1 MEKERN
7 RREEIKTLL
16 LKLAIPLSLPLAG
29 FTFSIIAK
37 KSRTSSKSPSS
48 TSSQVDQ
55 LMDSSPCISL
65 SEFEDEVSLQGQE
78 SSSMY
83 LQEEE
88 EEEEEEIMR
97 VQCPENPCEVSIINF
112 QDAHSLEEEV
122 ESLKCLVDSI
132 NGRSCEV
139 ESQFWDY
146 CDAKEQE
153 SQLQKLKLECLGLK
167 LECLEAQNQ
176 RLEATISK
184 QQGALESLESMRTEL
199 KCLRRKAKKLSK
211 LNRLH
216 LHEARRQALILD
228 ARDAELSKINE
239 ELKGVKDIANQ
250 LLKGKK
256 VLDSRMDSFMANYQ
270 SASESK
276 EETLQDDSIRIL
288 SNNEMLDR
296 LDQFQYRW
304 YLEMEELIYLG
315 WVGSCLR
322 NELEVKPVQ
331 EMGGQWIMELPAND
345 QVTSCWVELHDTD
358 RSSPV
363 AGIGLEA
370 CSVATARKNHS
381 CPEKPTY
388 CSSSVTELGH
398 EAYLDVAARKNHP
411 GLMNQEEEEHEVKP
425 VQKIGGQW
433 IMELPAN
440 DNVMS
445 CRVELHDSDCSP
457 VAGVGHETC
466 SVIAANKN
474 HSGSKKPI
482 YCSSSVA
489 ELGIESCFDVAARKN
504 HSDLKKPKLLYKLKG
519 WARGKGKPKQFR
531 D

>member
-1 MEKERN
+1 
-7 RREEIKTLL
+7 
-16 LKLAIPLSLPLAG
+16 
-29 FTFSIIAK
+29 
-37 KSRTSSKSPSS
+37 
-48 TSSQVDQ
+48 
-55 LMDSSPCISL
+55 MDSSPCISL

-83 LQEEE
+83 L
-88 EEEEEEIMR
+88 
-97 VQCPENPCEVSIINF
+97 QCPENPCEVSIINF

-139 ESQFWDY
+139 KSQFWDY
-146 CDAKEQE
+146 CDAEEQE
-153 SQLQKLKLECLGLK
+153 SLLQKLK

-239 ELKGVKDIANQ
+239 ELKGVKDIADQ

-288 SNNEMLDR
+288 SNDEMP
-296 LDQFQYRW
+296 DQLGQSRYRW

-322 NELEVKPVQ
+322 HELEVKPVQ

-345 QVTSCWVELHDTD
+345 QAKSCRVELHDTD

-363 AGIGLEA
+363 AGIIGHEA

-381 CPEKPTY
+381 FPEKSTY

-398 EAYLDVAARKNHP
+398 EVCLDVAARKNHP
-411 GLMNQEEEEHEVKP
+411 
-425 VQKIGGQW
+425 VQKIGGEW

-440 DNVMS
+440 DNITS

-457 VAGVGHETC
+457 VAGIGHQTC
-466 SVIAANKN
+466 SVIASNKN
-474 HSGSKKPI
+474 HSGPKKPI

-489 ELGIESCFDVAARKN
+489 ELGIESCLDAAARKN
-504 HSDLKKPKLLYKLKG
+504 HSGLKKPKLLYKLKG

>member
-16 LKLAIPLSLPLAG
+16 LKLAIPLSRPLAG

-88 EEEEEEIMR
+88 EEEEEEEIMR

-153 SQLQKLKLECLGLK
+153 SLLLKLKLECLCLK

-199 KCLRRKAKKLSK
+199 KCLRWKAKKLSK

-239 ELKGVKDIANQ
+239 ELKGVKDIADQ

-256 VLDSRMDSFMANYQ
+256 VLDSRMDSFTANYQ
-270 SASESK
+270 SASVSK
-276 EETLQDDSIRIL
+276 EETLQDDSIKIL
-288 SNNEMLDR
+288 SNTEMPDR
-296 LDQFQYRW
+296 LDQFRYRW

-322 NELEVKPVQ
+322 NELEVKPMQ

-345 QVTSCWVELHDTD
+345 QVMSCRVQLHDTD
-358 RSSPV
+358 HSSPV
-363 AGIGLEA
+363 AGIGHEA

-398 EAYLDVAARKNHP
+398 EACLDVAARKNHL
-411 GLMNQEEEEHEVKP
+411 GLMNQKEEEHEVKP
-425 VQKIGGQW
+425 VQRIGGQW

-457 VAGVGHETC
+457 VPGIGHETC
-466 SVIAANKN
+466 S
-474 HSGSKKPI
+474 GPKKPI

-489 ELGIESCFDVAARKN
+489 ELGIESCLDVAARKN
-504 HSDLKKPKLLYKLKG
+504 HSGLKKPKLLYKLKG